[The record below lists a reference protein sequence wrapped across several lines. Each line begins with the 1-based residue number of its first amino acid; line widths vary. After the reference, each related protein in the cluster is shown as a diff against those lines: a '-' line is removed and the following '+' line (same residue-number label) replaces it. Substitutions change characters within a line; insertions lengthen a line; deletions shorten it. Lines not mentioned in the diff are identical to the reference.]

1 MLNRQKIIFG
11 SPGTGKSYKIQHE
24 ILPDLGIKKED
35 TENCVKTV
43 FHPEYTYGDFMG
55 KLLPLTVKGK
65 VEYNFYEG
73 HFLTAL
79 AKAYKNIL
87 ENNNKYDK
95 PKNVALV
102 IDELNRGNSSAIFG
116 TTFQLLDRE
125 QDGWSSYEISISEME
140 FKKLLELFGIIVDK
154 KTFTYN
160 DSNDI
165 VISEI
170 DSYLKKL
177 KIKDRKIKLPPNLY
191 ILATMNT
198 SDSSIY
204 YMDSAFKR
212 RWDWEFLNPDYE
224 KAKAKSKKL
233 QTKESKV
240 EWVKFVDNLNKFIKS
255 KSDSIRKVEDK
266 QIGYWFIKGEIITR
280 EQIKN
285 KLMFFIW
292 DSVFGYNKQALADL
306 LNVKKNE
313 IITFGDFTKKVDVFI
328 EKIIDFK

>member
-87 ENNNKYDK
+87 ENNNKYEK

>member
-87 ENNNKYDK
+87 ENEKE